1 MTEQELHRQVAAYL
15 KLQYPNLIFHSDFA
29 AGVKMTMWQAK
40 KNKAI
45 QSGKSWPDLF
55 IAEPR
60 GEYSGLFIEIKT
72 SLAKVYK
79 KDLTFKKDEHVEAQA
94 AMLSKLTEKGYK
106 ATFGC
111 GFDHCIKLVDE
122 YLDAK

>member
-79 KDLTFKKDEHVEAQA
+79 KDMSFKKDEHIEAQSG
-94 AMLSKLTEKGYK
+94 MLDRLYEKGYL
-106 ATFGC
+106 AVFGC
-111 GFDHCIKLVDE
+111 GFDECIRIVND
-122 YLDAK
+122 YLSLK